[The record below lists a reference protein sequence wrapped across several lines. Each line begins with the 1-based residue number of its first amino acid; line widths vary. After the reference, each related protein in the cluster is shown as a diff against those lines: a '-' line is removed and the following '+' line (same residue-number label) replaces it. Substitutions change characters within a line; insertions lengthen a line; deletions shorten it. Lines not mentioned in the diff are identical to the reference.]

1 MLAVNGRNK
10 RVEKSGVATGA
21 SLCQRR
27 ESSVCVCVCV
37 CDVCVTRRG
46 NRLLHASS
54 EEDAFCAR
62 RRNNNPFNQLARRGN
77 EAIDTTRRL
86 DAPRSPAENY
96 RGTDINYL
104 GQRCAQCSGP
114 SLGSRIGLT

>member
-27 ESSVCVCVCV
+27 ERAACVRVRARVRVCE
-37 CDVCVTRRG
+37 TRRG

-54 EEDAFCAR
+54 EEDAFCSR
-62 RRNNNPFNQLARRGN
+62 RRNNNPFNQLARREN
-77 EAIDTTRRL
+77 EAIDMTRGL

-96 RGTDINYL
+96 R
-104 GQRCAQCSGP
+104 
-114 SLGSRIGLT
+114 